1 MGRGGINEIVR
12 SEEQPWVHFT
22 SITVPR
28 RLSTLHPDVR
38 SSAPPRVKHRFRKA
52 IFSLSRPAGFF

>member
-1 MGRGGINEIVR
+1 MKIVR

-28 RLSTLHPDVR
+28 RLSTPYPDVR
-38 SSAPPRVKHRFRKA
+38 SSAPPRVKHSFRKA
-52 IFSLSRPAGFF
+52 ILSLSRPAGFF

>member
-1 MGRGGINEIVR
+1 MKIVR

-28 RLSTLHPDVR
+28 RLSTPYPDVR